1 MNISAKGMALIK
13 EFEGYH
19 TRLPNGDCV
28 AYLCPAKVL
37 TIGFGCTE
45 GVKHGMIWTKAQAEA
60 ALRKELAKHEA
71 AVARLVTVDINQNQ
85 RDALISFSYN
95 VGSGALS
102 KSTLLKKLNKGDYAG
117 AQAEF
122 LKWNKAAG
130 KQLRGLSIRRA
141 KEAALFAERM
151 EEPKDAP
158 TMAQLVDEPVEPMP
172 ESAKAAIYTSGTT
185 VAAAGASS
193 LLSPPPPAVT
203 DTVADMGLWQALGGN
218 IVAFV
223 TFITTNPL
231 ALIVIATLVTGI
243 WLAPKVVAYFGRPA

>member
-1 MNISAKGMALIK
+1 VNISAKGLNLIK

-19 TRLPNGDCV
+19 TRLPNGDCI

-60 ALRKELAKHEA
+60 ALKKEIAKHEA
-71 AVARLVTVDINQNQ
+71 AVARLVSVDINQNQ

-95 VGSGALS
+95 VGSSALS
-102 KSTLLKKLNKGDYAG
+102 KSTLLKKLNRGDYAG

-122 LKWNKAAG
+122 MKWNKAGG

-151 EEPKDAP
+151 DEPENAM
-158 TMAQLVDEPVEPMP
+158 MAQSVDEPIAPMP
-172 ESAKAAIYTSGTT
+172 ESAKAAIYTGGTT
-185 VAAAGASS
+185 VAAAGVSS
-193 LLSPPPPAVT
+193 FVSPPPPNVSEAVSN
-203 DTVADMGLWQALGGN
+203 VGLWQSMGSTIAEFATFAFSNPPMLGV
-218 IVAFV
+218 IVVVVA
-223 TFITTNPL
+223 
-231 ALIVIATLVTGI
+231 GI
-243 WLAPKVVAYFGRPA
+243 WLAPKAASYFKRPA